1 MMNFSKEYKNLYNN
15 FIYYDKEKINKIFL
29 IFEGKGGSQTIT
41 RDIIPKT
48 TNIQDFLILNS
59 EMERALRYVNT
70 QIIKL
75 SQDTQQTSSF
85 LFYFSQYGGS
95 KTQFLNL
102 VEDEINRKLTKTII
116 IFINDLTQLK
126 PTYIFEQIFAQ
137 LMQKIG
143 SIPEFDKINKYNKF
157 F

>member
-1 MMNFSKEYKNLYNN
+1 MINFSKEYKNLHNN

-29 IFEGKGGSQTIT
+29 IFQGKGGSQTIT
-41 RDIIPKT
+41 RDIIPKST
-48 TNIQDFLILNS
+48 HIQDFIILNS

-126 PTYIFEQIFAQ
+126 PT
-137 LMQKIG
+137 
-143 SIPEFDKINKYNKF
+143 
-157 F
+157 